1 MGNPPF
7 YGARMQSK
15 EQKADIQNVF
25 YSSKNSGNID
35 YVAGW
40 YMKAAEYMK
49 DWQIRAAYVST
60 NSICQGEQVANIWQ
74 PINDLGLHIDFAHD
88 TFRWR
93 NAATEQAHVYVVIIG
108 FSKLNV
114 PKTLFHHVNP
124 DSEAE
129 IVHPNVINA
138 YLLPAPNVFVWN
150 RVKPMS
156 DIPPIGIGSQPIDDG
171 NYLFSEK
178 EMEDFVETEPNSK
191 PFFHPWLGSQEF
203 INGSHRYVL
212 WLGNAS
218 KDAIDQMPKVKQRVE
233 AVRLYRLNSKRTQT
247 RKAAESPEHF
257 GTEIIAE
264 SNAVIIPETSSERRH
279 YIPIGFIGPDTF
291 CSNAVRLVPNASIYH
306 FGVLHSHFHNS
317 WMRAVAGRLESRY
330 RYSAGMVY
338 NTFVWPNPTPE
349 QKSNIESCA
358 QRVLDARDNHAGD
371 SLATLYDP
379 DKMPDDLFVAHQA
392 LDAAVE
398 EAYGVSFHGDEKK
411 IVAHLFK
418 LYEEAIWKEQD
429 DKTLRDNQAV
439 TKRNA
444 KPLKATVKVKVK
456 AKAKDNTE

>member
-1 MGNPPF
+1 
-7 YGARMQSK
+7 
-15 EQKADIQNVF
+15 
-25 YSSKNSGNID
+25 
-35 YVAGW
+35 
-40 YMKAAEYMK
+40 
-49 DWQIRAAYVST
+49 
-60 NSICQGEQVANIWQ
+60 
-74 PINDLGLHIDFAHD
+74 
-88 TFRWR
+88 
-93 NAATEQAHVYVVIIG
+93 
-108 FSKLNV
+108 
-114 PKTLFHHVNP
+114 
-124 DSEAE
+124 
-129 IVHPNVINA
+129 
-138 YLLPAPNVFVWN
+138 
-150 RVKPMS
+150 
-156 DIPPIGIGSQPIDDG
+156 
-171 NYLFSEK
+171 
-178 EMEDFVETEPNSK
+178 
-191 PFFHPWLGSQEF
+191 
-203 INGSHRYVL
+203 
-212 WLGNAS
+212 
-218 KDAIDQMPKVKQRVE
+218 MPKVKQRVE

-379 DKMPDDLFVAHQA
+379 DKMPDDLLDAHKS

-398 EAYGVSFHGDEKK
+398 AAYGVSFQGDEEK
-411 IVAHLFK
+411 IIAHMFK
-418 LYEEAIWKEQD
+418 LYEKAVSKE
-429 DKTLRDNQAV
+429 KGSKAPANKNVSSERE
-439 TKRNA
+439 
-444 KPLKATVKVKVK
+444 LKVSPHAVKVKVK
-456 AKAKDNTE
+456 VKSDRSDS